1 MSDPRDGAYDEF
13 LDAIADD
20 DAYYLTCPDG
30 HGSLPPQ
37 RICPECG
44 SRDLSR
50 TALPP
55 TGEIATYTTVSVPAP
70 RFSDA
75 SPYITAIADF
85 GPVDIT
91 GQLRGTESAAV
102 EIGQQ
107 VTMSV
112 EAIETTDDRV
122 VVFRSASKPRQ

>member
-1 MSDPRDGAYDEF
+1 MSGARDGAYDEF
-13 LDAIADD
+13 LDAIEDD
-20 DAYYLTCPDG
+20 DAYSLTCPDG

-44 SRDLSR
+44 SRDLTR
-50 TALPP
+50 TALPA
-55 TGEIATYTTVSVPAP
+55 TGEIATYTTVAVPAP

-75 SPYITAIADF
+75 SPYVTAIADF
-85 GPVDIT
+85 GPVHIT
-91 GQLRGTESAAV
+91 GQLRGIESAAV

-112 EAIETTDDRV
+112 EATESTDDRV
-122 VVFRSASKPRQ
+122 VVFRPASIPGQ